1 MKVIQSRG
9 GNPAGA
15 DENRLLKATEV
26 ADFIGVKRA
35 TAYRLL
41 DSGTL
46 SVVRFG
52 RSVRVRYRDLVE
64 WIDANR
70 TNPPQANPPLA

>member
-1 MKVIQSRG
+1 MKAIQSRG
-9 GNPAGA
+9 GHPAGT

-41 DSGTL
+41 DSGDL
-46 SVVRFG
+46 PVVRFG

-70 TNPPQANPPLA
+70 TNPPQANPSLA